1 MTAKYHQISFNDIF
15 SDYQNKLIDD
25 SPSFFYMLSEH
36 VNLNEFIPPKFQ
48 SALYLSVGRTHIY
61 PLHDF
66 HFSKVLIPYNPRNE
80 SSLKKMVTMHM
91 VIQPVLKL
99 ITIMAGSMT
108 AINRATLLKMA
119 EPLILIKIWI
129 YICFPVSSVT
139 QKNGMTLIK

>member
-15 SDYQNKLIDD
+15 SDCQNKLIDD

-80 SSLKKMVTMHM
+80 SSLKKDGYNAYCYPTCPKAHYHHSWVCDCDK
-91 VIQPVLKL
+91 PCNS
-99 ITIMAGSMT
+99 A
-108 AINRATLLKMA
+108 
-119 EPLILIKIWI
+119 
-129 YICFPVSSVT
+129 
-139 QKNGMTLIK
+139 KNGRTTYTYENMDLRMFPGIQRDTKE